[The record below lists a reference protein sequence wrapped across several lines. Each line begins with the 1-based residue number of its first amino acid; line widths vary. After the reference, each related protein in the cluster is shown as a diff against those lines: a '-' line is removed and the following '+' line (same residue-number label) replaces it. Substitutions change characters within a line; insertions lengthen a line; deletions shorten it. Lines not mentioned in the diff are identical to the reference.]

1 MKFEKG
7 KLLDD
12 TSLSEKDPVVHCHEL
27 FIKLICYLK
36 AQKTHFEEFFIFV
49 LFQGFASFSE
59 HSLLGLNDGAPIAQ
73 TVETV
78 DAELTLWMTLFD
90 HAVVD
95 AHHVDRGPVQAL
107 L

>member
-7 KLLDD
+7 EFLGDA
-12 TSLSEKDPVVHCHEL
+12 SLSEKDPVVHCHQL

-49 LFQGFASFSE
+49 LFQGFTSFSQ
-59 HSLLGLNDGAPIAQ
+59 HSLLGLDDGAPIAQ

-78 DAELTLWMTLFD
+78 GAELTLRMTFFD

-95 AHHVDRGPVQAL
+95 AHHVDRGLVQAL